1 MRQRL
6 PGEERRR
13 LIIDAAT
20 ELFSKHGLK
29 GTTTREVAKAVGI
42 SEATIFKHFAT
53 KEELYTAIIEGKA
66 HAQREHV
73 MGVVGPL
80 AEARDDAAFL
90 RTLATELI
98 ARAHADPTFMRL
110 LFFSAL
116 EGHALA
122 DLFFRQRVL
131 TIDVFLGRYIADRIA
146 TGAFRPADPLQTAW
160 NFIGMV
166 TFHVLLHELFGQKPP
181 AHLTRE
187 RAVEE
192 MVTTFL
198 EGVRS
203 SNGETARAAHG
214 PPS

>member
-13 LIIDAAT
+13 LIIESAAK
-20 ELFSKHGLK
+20 LFSQHGFR
-29 GTTTREVAKAVGI
+29 GTTTREVAKAVGV
-42 SEATIFKHFAT
+42 SEATVFKHFAT
-53 KEELYTAIIEGKA
+53 KEDLYGAIIEAKA
-66 HAQREHV
+66 QTQQV
-73 MGVVGPL
+73 LGVIGPL
-80 AEARDDAAFL
+80 AEARDDAGLL

-98 ARAHADPTFMRL
+98 ERTQSDPTLMRL
-110 LFFSAL
+110 IFFSAL

-122 DLFFRQRVL
+122 DLFFRRRVQTL
-131 TIDVFLGRYIADRIA
+131 DVFLGRYIADRIA
-146 TGAFRPADPLQTAW
+146 AGAFRPADPLQTAW

-181 AHLTRE
+181 PHLTRE

-198 EGVRS
+198 QGVRS
-203 SNGETARAAHG
+203 
-214 PPS
+214 

>member
-13 LIIDAAT
+13 LIIESAAK
-20 ELFSKHGLK
+20 LFSQHGFR
-29 GTTTREVAKAVGI
+29 GTTTREVAKAVGV
-42 SEATIFKHFAT
+42 SEATVFKHFAT
-53 KEELYTAIIEGKA
+53 KEDLYGAIIEAKA
-66 HAQREHV
+66 QTQQV
-73 MGVVGPL
+73 LGVIGPL
-80 AEARDDAAFL
+80 ADARDDAGLL

-98 ARAHADPTFMRL
+98 ERTQSDPTLMRL
-110 LFFSAL
+110 IFFSAL

-122 DLFFRQRVL
+122 DLFFRRRVQTL
-131 TIDVFLGRYIADRIA
+131 DVFLGQYFADRVA
-146 TGAFRPADPLQTAW
+146 AGAFRPADPLQTAW

-181 AHLTRE
+181 PHLTRE

-198 EGVRS
+198 QGVRS
-203 SNGETARAAHG
+203 
-214 PPS
+214 